1 MRPVGRAI
9 DRLRARFGAERP
21 VEVIHTDLPSN
32 DFASLFGVLHGDPSS
47 YLANRREIP
56 PRPMPFRSFLKK
68 RDRGTFRAPRWLQSS
83 S

>member
-1 MRPVGRAI
+1 LQISDWNPEICSFHLHLQSEIRSLQSALNRPWANHSPP
-9 DRLRARFGAERP
+9 F
-21 VEVIHTDLPSN
+21 
-32 DFASLFGVLHGDPSS
+32 SLW